1 MKYSFIL
8 LLFLFINLNAQQTIS
23 GTVYNSET
31 NSPVGFASVLVQSK
45 NIIVAT
51 DEKGTFSIKG
61 EFEDS
66 ELIQFSLVGFESQ
79 KIALHDFLKA
89 GNKVFLAPKL
99 MSTQTILVK
108 GNIGQAGITPMSFSK
123 LKREELIKSY
133 TNQDFPELLSYL
145 PSITSYSEN
154 GNGLGYNYLSIRG
167 FDQRRISVSING
179 IPQNDP
185 EDHNV
190 YWLDFPDLIENTD
203 LIQVQRGAGSGLAGY
218 PAIGGSI
225 NILTSSFSDK
235 PRFEISTSSGTYNSR
250 KYSILASSGL
260 VNGKYSF
267 SAKLSQ
273 TLSTGYRDLSW
284 VDLKSYHLSAVRYD
298 GNFSSQINIYGG
310 LIADGLAYTGLPK
323 FAITDRNLRRAN
335 YSYWESDDKSYTYT
349 LARRPEEIENFSQPH
364 FELLNEYKLNESVS
378 LNSALFIVL
387 GNGFFDYDASW
398 ADTSY
403 FRLTNQNGFKPTV
416 NPGNALIR
424 AMVDNTQWGWIPRI
438 SIAHK
443 DGELILGGE
452 FRFHNSL
459 HWGSVG
465 FADNLPA
472 GIQKDFR
479 YYQYEGGNSI
489 MNFYVNE
496 NYKVNDQV
504 NLLIEAQLAYHK
516 YKIFNEKYLANN
528 FEISN
533 LFFNP
538 RIGINY
544 KITPAL
550 SSYFNFARVS
560 REPRLKNYYDA
571 AESSGGAV
579 PQFETASTG
588 SYDFSKPLVQ
598 PEVMNN
604 FELGTLYNTGS
615 FSGSLNCYYM
625 SFSNEIVKQGQLD
638 RFGQPVTGNMD
649 RTTHYG
655 IETNINYR
663 LSSNWELIVNG
674 SLSRNIISSGA
685 VYTIATDNSGK
696 TSAKDISLVDN
707 SIAGFPS
714 ATFNAIIKLNYENLY
729 AQFSSKFVG
738 KYYSDNYGESLFSLL
753 KNYTNLT
760 TYSDNK
766 IEPYWVFN
774 FYAAYDLNSI
784 PNINDVKLFIQVNNI
799 FDNLYAANAIGGEFF
814 PAAER
819 NFLAGI
825 KLSL

>member
-1 MKYSFIL
+1 MKHSFIL
-8 LLFLFINLNAQQTIS
+8 FLFLFINLEAQQTIS
-23 GTVYNSET
+23 GIVYNSET
-31 NSPVGFASVLVQSK
+31 NSPVSFVTVSIHTK
-45 NIIVAT
+45 NIAAST
-51 DEKGTFSIKG
+51 DENGSFVLKG
-61 EFEDS
+61 EFQDS
-66 ELIQFSLVGFESQ
+66 DNIKFSLVGFETQLIS
-79 KIALHDFLKA
+79 LNNFLKS
-89 GNKVFLAPKL
+89 GNKVFLIPKL

-108 GNIGQAGITPMSFSK
+108 GNIGQTGITPMSFSK
-123 LKREELIKSY
+123 LKREEIIKSY

-145 PSITSYSEN
+145 PSVTSYSEN

-190 YWLDFPDLIENTD
+190 YWLDFPDLLENTD

-235 PRFEISTSSGTYNSR
+235 PRFELSASAGEYNSR

-323 FAITDRNLRRAN
+323 FAIKDRNLRKAN
-335 YSYWESDDKSYTYT
+335 YSYWESDDKEYTYA
-349 LARRPEEIENFSQPH
+349 LERRPEEIENFSQPH

-378 LNSALFIVL
+378 LNSALFVVL

-403 FRLTNQNGFKPTV
+403 FRLTKQNGFNVTT
-416 NPGNALIR
+416 NPGNALIH

-443 DGELILGGE
+443 DGELIIGGE
-452 FRFHNSL
+452 FRFHNSI
-459 HWGSVG
+459 HWGSIA
-465 FADNLPA
+465 FADNLPS
-472 GIQKDFR
+472 GIQKDYR

-489 MNFYVNE
+489 INFYANE
-496 NYKVNDQV
+496 NYKVNEQV

-516 YKIFNEKYLANN
+516 YRILNEKFVSNN
-528 FEISN
+528 FSISN

-544 KITPAL
+544 KVNPEFSTYL
-550 SSYFNFARVS
+550 NFARVS

-579 PQFETASTG
+579 PQFETNSNGA
-588 SYDFSKPLVQ
+588 YDFSNPLVK

-604 FELGTLYNTGS
+604 FELGTLYNSGN

-638 RFGQPVTGNMD
+638 RFGQPVTGNME

-663 LSSNWELIVNG
+663 FNSNVEFIVNG
-674 SLSRNIISSGA
+674 SLSRNLISSGA
-685 VYTIATDNSGK
+685 VYVIATDVSGN

-714 ATFNAIIKLNYENLY
+714 ATFNAVLKLNYENLF
-729 AQFSSKFVG
+729 AQLSSKFVG
-738 KYYSDNYGESLFSLL
+738 KYYSDNYGESLFTLL

-760 TYSDNK
+760 NYSDNK
-766 IEPYWVFN
+766 VDP
-774 FYAAYDLNSI
+774 
-784 PNINDVKLFIQVNNI
+784 
-799 FDNLYAANAIGGEFF
+799 
-814 PAAER
+814 
-819 NFLAGI
+819 
-825 KLSL
+825 